1 MSEFI
6 TNLLN
11 LFIAFFKP
19 THNVLILVPLGLL
32 VVSGAFG
39 LFVKLFH
46 RF

>member
-1 MSEFI
+1 MGEFV

-19 THNVLILVPLGLL
+19 THNVIILVPLGLM
-32 VVSGAFG
+32 VVSASFA
-39 LFVKLFH
+39 LFVKMFK